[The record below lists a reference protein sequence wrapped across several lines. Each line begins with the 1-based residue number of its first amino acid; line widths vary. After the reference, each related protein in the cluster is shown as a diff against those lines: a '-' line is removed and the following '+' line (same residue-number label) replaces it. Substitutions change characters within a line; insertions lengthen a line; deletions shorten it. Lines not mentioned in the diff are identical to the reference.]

1 MPLHVGSGCLPAT
14 ITNLRINCIA
24 QSATPPE
31 MSLWE
36 KIKEFF
42 CSTHQTEAQEC
53 IWTICHPSVGTTR
66 EDVVSRFEQLRM
78 LVYAGY
84 EESIHSGRH
93 GESHFCI
100 LDADNQEILS
110 VTLDDAGNYT
120 VNCQGHNET
129 YRFTMDIEQG
139 EECTEHAEGASGT
152 LQVSP
157 LPDPAA
163 PQTPAAYDAVWSEW
177 KRAAPAEELRGRAA
191 TVQRICTCLNNG
203 SRELNVGE
211 SGLTALPDC
220 LPAHI
225 TTLVIPHNNY
235 LTSLPTLPSGLEV
248 LTVEDNQLTSLPPLP
263 SGLEVLTVEDNQL
276 TSLPPLPSGLE
287 VLTVEDNQLTSLPPL
302 PSGLEVLTVEDNQLT
317 SLPPLPSGLEV
328 LTVEDN
334 QLTSLPPLPSG
345 LEVLTVEDNQ
355 LTSLPPL
362 PSGLEVLT
370 VEDNQLTSLPPLPSG
385 LEVLTV
391 EDNQLTSLPP
401 LPAGLVVLTVS
412 GNQLTSLPPLPAGLQ
427 TLSVAG
433 NQLTSLPPLPAGLQM
448 LLVARNQLTSLPPLP
463 AGLQMLLVA
472 RNQLT
477 SLPPLPPAGLQ
488 TLSVAGNQLTSLP
501 PLPAGLQMLSVAGN
515 QLTRLP
521 PLPAGLRR
529 LLVAGNQLT
538 SLPPLPAGL
547 QMLLVARNQLTSL
560 PPLPA
565 GLQMLSVSDNQL
577 TSLPLLPAG
586 LELLTLERNPQLV
599 RLPPLPEG
607 LQTLSVDANPQLTRL
622 PALPSGL
629 QRLYARNNQLTR
641 LPESITG
648 LSSEASVNLE
658 GNPLSER
665 TLQALREI
673 TSAPGYSGPRILFD
687 MAGASAPREARA
699 LHLAAAGWLV
709 PAREGEPA
717 PADRWHMFGQED
729 NAAAF
734 SLFLD
739 RLSETENFM
748 KDAGFKAQI
757 SSWLV
762 QLAEDEALRA
772 KTFAM
777 ATEATASCQDRVTL
791 ALHQMKN
798 VQLVHDAEKGQYD
811 NNLAALVATGR
822 EMFRLEKL
830 EQIAREKAG
839 TLALAD
845 DVEVY
850 LAYQNKLKKALG
862 LTSVTAEM
870 RFFGVSGVTVSDLQ
884 AAELQVK
891 AAEKSELREWIL
903 QWGPLH
909 SVLERKAPERVNALR
924 EKQISD
930 YEETYRMLSDTE
942 LRPFGL
948 VGNTDAERTIGAR
961 AMESAKKTFLDGL
974 RPLVEEMLGSYL
986 AP

>member
-120 VNCQGHNET
+120 VNCQGYNET

-157 LPDPAA
+157 LPAPAA
-163 PQTPAAYDAVWSEW
+163 PQTPAEYDAVWSEW
-177 KRAAPAEELRGRAA
+177 KGAAPAEELRGRAA

-211 SGLTALPDC
+211 SGLTALPDR

-235 LTSLPTLPSGLEV
+235 LTSLPT
-248 LTVEDNQLTSLPPLP
+248 
-263 SGLEVLTVEDNQL
+263 
-276 TSLPPLPSGLE
+276 
-287 VLTVEDNQLTSLPPL
+287 
-302 PSGLEVLTVEDNQLT
+302 
-317 SLPPLPSGLEV
+317 
-328 LTVEDN
+328 
-334 QLTSLPPLPSG
+334 
-345 LEVLTVEDNQ
+345 
-355 LTSLPPL
+355 L

-463 AGLQMLLVA
+463 AGLQML
-472 RNQLT
+472 
-477 SLPPLPPAGLQ
+477 
-488 TLSVAGNQLTSLP
+488 
-501 PLPAGLQMLSVAGN
+501 SVAGN

-538 SLPPLPAGL
+538 RLPPLPAGL
-547 QMLLVARNQLTSL
+547 QV
-560 PPLPA
+560 
-565 GLQMLSVSDNQL
+565 LSVSDNQL

>member
-1 MPLHVGSGCLPAT
+1 MPLHVGRGCLPAT
-14 ITNLRINCIA
+14 IINLRINCIA

-110 VTLDDAGNYT
+110 VTLDDTGNYT

-157 LPDPAA
+157 LPAPAA
-163 PQTPAAYDAVWSEW
+163 PQTPAEYDAVWSEW
-177 KRAAPAEELRGRAA
+177 KGAAPAEELRGRAA

-276 TSLPPLPSGLE
+276 TSLPPLP
-287 VLTVEDNQLTSLPPL
+287 
-302 PSGLEVLTVEDNQLT
+302 
-317 SLPPLPSGLEV
+317 
-328 LTVEDN
+328 
-334 QLTSLPPLPSG
+334 
-345 LEVLTVEDNQ
+345 
-355 LTSLPPL
+355 
-362 PSGLEVLT
+362 
-370 VEDNQLTSLPPLPSG
+370 
-385 LEVLTV
+385 
-391 EDNQLTSLPP
+391 
-401 LPAGLVVLTVS
+401 AGLVVLTVS

-433 NQLTSLPPLPAGLQM
+433 NQLTS
-448 LLVARNQLTSLPPLP
+448 
-463 AGLQMLLVA
+463 
-472 RNQLT
+472 
-477 SLPPLPPAGLQ
+477 
-488 TLSVAGNQLTSLP
+488 
-501 PLPAGLQMLSVAGN
+501 
-515 QLTRLP
+515 
-521 PLPAGLRR
+521 
-529 LLVAGNQLT
+529 
-538 SLPPLPAGL
+538 
-547 QMLLVARNQLTSL
+547 
-560 PPLPA
+560 
-565 GLQMLSVSDNQL
+565 
-577 TSLPLLPAG
+577 
-586 LELLTLERNPQLV
+586 
-599 RLPPLPEG
+599 LPPLPEG

>member
-42 CSTHQTEAQEC
+42 CSTHQTEALEC

-66 EDVVSRFEQLRM
+66 EDVVSRFEQLRT
-78 LVYAGY
+78 LAYAGW
-84 EESIHSGRH
+84 EESIHSGQH
-93 GESHFCI
+93 GENYFCI
-100 LDADNQEILS
+100 LDEDSQEILS

-120 VNCQGHNET
+120 VNCQGYSET
-129 YRFTMDIEQG
+129 HRLTLDTAQG
-139 EECTEHAEGASGT
+139 EEGTGHAEGASGT
-152 LQVSP
+152 FRASF
-157 LPDPAA
+157 LPATAA
-163 PQTPAAYDAVWSEW
+163 PQTPAEYDAVWSEW
-177 KRAAPAEELRGRAA
+177 KGAAPAEELRGRAA

-263 SGLEVLTVEDNQL
+263 AGLQTLSVA
-276 TSLPPLPSGLE
+276 G
-287 VLTVEDNQLTSLPPL
+287 
-302 PSGLEVLTVEDNQLT
+302 
-317 SLPPLPSGLEV
+317 
-328 LTVEDN
+328 
-334 QLTSLPPLPSG
+334 
-345 LEVLTVEDNQ
+345 
-355 LTSLPPL
+355 
-362 PSGLEVLT
+362 
-370 VEDNQLTSLPPLPSG
+370 
-385 LEVLTV
+385 
-391 EDNQLTSLPP
+391 NQLTSLPP
-401 LPAGLVVLTVS
+401 LPAGLQTLSVARNQLTSLPPLPAGLQMLLVA

-433 NQLTSLPPLPAGLQM
+433 NQLTSLPPLPAGLE
-448 LLVARNQLTSLPPLP
+448 V
-463 AGLQMLLVA
+463 
-472 RNQLT
+472 
-477 SLPPLPPAGLQ
+477 
-488 TLSVAGNQLTSLP
+488 
-501 PLPAGLQMLSVAGN
+501 
-515 QLTRLP
+515 
-521 PLPAGLRR
+521 
-529 LLVAGNQLT
+529 
-538 SLPPLPAGL
+538 
-547 QMLLVARNQLTSL
+547 
-560 PPLPA
+560 
-565 GLQMLSVSDNQL
+565 LSVSDNQL
-577 TSLPLLPAG
+577 TSLPLLPTG
-586 LELLTLERNPQLV
+586 LELLTLDRNPQLV

-622 PALPSGL
+622 PPLPEGLQMLSVDANPQLTRLPALPSGL
-629 QRLYARNNQLTR
+629 QRLFARNNQLTR

-648 LSSEASVNLE
+648 LSSEAIVNLY

-665 TLQALREI
+665 TLQALQNI

-699 LHLAAAGWLV
+699 LHLAAADWLV

-739 RLSETENFM
+739 RLGETENCI

-830 EQIAREKAG
+830 EQIAREKVR
-839 TLALAD
+839 TLALVD
-845 DVEVY
+845 EIEVW
-850 LAYQNKLKKALG
+850 LAYQNKLKKSLG

-870 RFFGVSGVTVSDLQ
+870 RFFRISGVTVADLQ

-891 AAEKSELREWIL
+891 AAEKSEFREWIL

-930 YEETYRMLSDTE
+930 YEETYRTLSDTE
-942 LRPFGL
+942 LRPSGL

-986 AP
+986 AS

>member
-31 MSLWE
+31 MSSWE

-42 CSTHQTEAQEC
+42 CSTHQTEALEC

-78 LVYAGY
+78 LAYAGY

-100 LDADNQEILS
+100 LDADSQEILS

-157 LPDPAA
+157 LPAPAA
-163 PQTPAAYDAVWSEW
+163 PQTPAEYDAVWSEW
-177 KRAAPAEELRGRAA
+177 TRVAPAEELRGRAA
-191 TVQRICTCLNNG
+191 TVQRICTCLNND

-276 TSLPPLPSGLE
+276 TSLPPLPAGLE
-287 VLTVEDNQLTSLPPL
+287 L
-302 PSGLEVLTVEDNQLT
+302 
-317 SLPPLPSGLEV
+317 
-328 LTVEDN
+328 
-334 QLTSLPPLPSG
+334 
-345 LEVLTVEDNQ
+345 
-355 LTSLPPL
+355 
-362 PSGLEVLT
+362 
-370 VEDNQLTSLPPLPSG
+370 
-385 LEVLTV
+385 
-391 EDNQLTSLPP
+391 
-401 LPAGLVVLTVS
+401 LTVS

-427 TLSVAG
+427 MLLVAG

-448 LLVARNQLTSLPPLP
+448 LLVAGNQLTSLPPLP
-463 AGLQMLLVA
+463 AGLQM
-472 RNQLT
+472 
-477 SLPPLPPAGLQ
+477 
-488 TLSVAGNQLTSLP
+488 LSVAGNQLTSLP

-515 QLTRLP
+515 QLT
-521 PLPAGLRR
+521 
-529 LLVAGNQLT
+529 

-547 QMLLVARNQLTSL
+547 QVLLVARNQLTSL
-560 PPLPA
+560 PL
-565 GLQMLSVSDNQL
+565 
-577 TSLPLLPAG
+577 
-586 LELLTLERNPQLV
+586 
-599 RLPPLPEG
+599 LPEG

-648 LSSEASVNLE
+648 LSSEATVNLE

-665 TLQALREI
+665 TLQALRDI

-699 LHLAAAGWLV
+699 LHLAAADWLV
-709 PAREGEPA
+709 PAREGEPD

-739 RLSETENFM
+739 RLSETENFI

-757 SSWLV
+757 TSWLA
-762 QLAEDEALRA
+762 QLAEDDALRA

-798 VQLVHDAEKGQYD
+798 VQLVHDAEKGEYD
-811 NNLAALVATGR
+811 NNLVVLVATGR

-870 RFFGVSGVTVSDLQ
+870 RFFGVSGVTVTDLQ

-891 AAEKSELREWIL
+891 AAEKSEFREWIL

-942 LRPFGL
+942 LRPSGL
-948 VGNTDAERTIGAR
+948 VGNTDAERTLGAR

-986 AP
+986 KARQRLN